1 MTSKSKWIPS
11 IKEDFILWSEKHQTY
26 LTRKRLTD
34 KDYWRDSSIEYSV
47 VREGTHG
54 EISWGWEEGEN
65 KIILFRDMQLPSK
78 LPQLK
83 RICIEFA
90 EFLNKKNF

>member
-34 KDYWRDSSIEYSV
+34 KDYWGDSSIEYGV

-54 EISWGWEEGEN
+54 EISWGWGDGEN
-65 KIILFRDMQLPSK
+65 KIILFENMQPPSTLPR
-78 LPQLK
+78 LK
-83 RICIEFA
+83 QICTQVA
-90 EFLNKKNF
+90 DSLNKNNF